1 MFGMKRREFI
11 TLLVGASVA
20 WPLGARAQPRERVR
34 RIGILMPFPKVD
46 AEIQTRVQAFRQ
58 ELARQGWSEGSN
70 VQFDERWSTDNMD
83 LVRADAANLVALN
96 PDVIVTAG
104 DRVIPILTKLTR
116 SIPIVV
122 TATSDPIASGA
133 AESLARPGGNVTGFS
148 LIEFSMFGKMLEILK
163 KLAPA
168 ISRVGM
174 MYNPDNPV
182 GAAYFRSFE
191 MIAGQLPVQPINL
204 PIHDIADVERAIASL
219 AGQPNSG
226 VLCPPDLTISSL
238 RTQVLALLARH
249 RVPAIFTLSVFIA
262 AGGLVSYGPD
272 RLVMF
277 RQSASYVAR
286 ILRGEKPGD
295 LPFQQPTIYRL
306 VINLKTAKSLGLT
319 VPDTLLAAADE
330 VIE

>member
-1 MFGMKRREFI
+1 MRRREFI
-11 TLLVGASVA
+11 ALVGGAAAA
-20 WPLGARAQPRERVR
+20 WPFSARAQPRERVR
-34 RIGILMPFPKVD
+34 RIGILMPFPKAD
-46 AEIQTRVQAFRQ
+46 AEIQTWVQAFRQ
-58 ELARQGWSEGSN
+58 ELARLGWSEGSN

-104 DRVIPILTKLTR
+104 DRVIPVLTKLTR

-163 KLAPA
+163 KIAPA

-191 MIAGQLPVQPINL
+191 MIAGQLSVQPINL

-238 RTQVLALLARH
+238 RTQVSALLARH
-249 RVPAIFTLSVFIA
+249 RVPAIFTSLVFTA